1 MEKGKIGVQ
10 MMMLK
15 EEIRRGGMRPAMEK
29 LADLGYHAVEVSQIP
44 MTPENIRELQY
55 ADQNLGIQTV
65 SMSCGLEDLS
75 PDYKYPG
82 DTLANDFNKIV
93 EDCQAVNCGILRIG
107 MLPLHSAVSP
117 EKMMEMIQRC
127 EEYAAALKTHGI
139 DFYYHAHTME
149 FYRWKGKPVL
159 THMKEQTKVLG
170 FELDSHWM
178 WRGGVDPVSYIRS
191 FQGRVRLLHLK
202 DYRIGLVSDPTHMP
216 SDIFGPLEEFAE
228 VGEGCLDMPAIIQ
241 AGLES
246 GSEYFLIE
254 QDKQYGRNVYD
265 SLCMSR
271 DNLIKMGYADWF

>member
-117 EKMMEMIQRC
+117 EK
-127 EEYAAALKTHGI
+127 
-139 DFYYHAHTME
+139 
-149 FYRWKGKPVL
+149 
-159 THMKEQTKVLG
+159 
-170 FELDSHWM
+170 
-178 WRGGVDPVSYIRS
+178 
-191 FQGRVRLLHLK
+191 
-202 DYRIGLVSDPTHMP
+202 
-216 SDIFGPLEEFAE
+216 
-228 VGEGCLDMPAIIQ
+228 
-241 AGLES
+241 
-246 GSEYFLIE
+246 
-254 QDKQYGRNVYD
+254 
-265 SLCMSR
+265 
-271 DNLIKMGYADWF
+271 